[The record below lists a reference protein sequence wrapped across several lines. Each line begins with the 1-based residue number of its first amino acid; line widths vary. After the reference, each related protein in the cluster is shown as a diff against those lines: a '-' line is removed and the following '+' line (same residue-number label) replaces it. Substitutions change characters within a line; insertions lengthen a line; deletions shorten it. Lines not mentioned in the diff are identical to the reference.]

1 VQDDDW
7 DGFGDNTAAEAPA
20 VEAAED
26 PFAGDDAFGSQPNAA
41 PSEESAP
48 INDDSGFDFG
58 SSEPTA
64 APVEAAPVENGL
76 GGGMDDMFNDA
87 APVPVEEKKNEFAP
101 VLQVEDNGAI
111 ECVPTVFPSYR
122 HSSRGNLPPK

>member
-1 VQDDDW
+1 MQDDDW

-76 GGGMDDMFNDA
+76 GGGMERELGGGVAEA
-87 APVPVEEKKNEFAP
+87 AVRTSLFLTA
-101 VLQVEDNGAI
+101 L
-111 ECVPTVFPSYR
+111 PSAWQTQ
-122 HSSRGNLPPK
+122 